1 MSCLA
6 EAMRR
11 NSTHCPQAAERATTR
26 FCEGARQGRFPKLD
40 DRYDVWQILVM
51 IAERKVIDLFHY
63 EGRAKRGGGRVL
75 DEGALPDVS
84 STPQRRAL
92 ERVAGREP
100 SPEFAAQVA
109 EQLGRLLE
117 ALGDI
122 QLQQIAVQKMEGYT
136 VKEIAARTGLMPR
149 TVQRRLQ
156 LIRRIWEQELEP

>member
-122 QLQQIAVQKMEGYT
+122 H
-136 VKEIAARTGLMPR
+136 GLGC
-149 TVQRRLQ
+149 
-156 LIRRIWEQELEP
+156 